1 MSEVLPAPVSARVR
15 RTVPEQGEV
24 REVPVG
30 ELVVRVHPLGGPH
43 PLPWDGFRSF
53 GPTSSRFDHHPPP
66 PKEHPRRRI
75 AYGAVGDDA
84 FTTVLAEYFQDAS
97 GGVAPIDRRLHTPAV
112 SAFRLA
118 RPIRLLDLRSGWLTR
133 AGGNQA
139 ITSGPRWRAREWAQ
153 VIHRVHTDVDGLLWA
168 SSVWAPGE
176 CVALWER
183 AQRAM
188 PPEPELHRLMS
199 DPVLDVPLAHAA
211 RTLGTVALQW

>member
-15 RTVPEQGEV
+15 RTVPEPGEV
-24 REVPVG
+24 LEMRTG
-30 ELVVRVHPLGGPH
+30 DMVVRVHPLGGAY

-66 PKEHPRRRI
+66 PKVHSRRRI
-75 AYGAVGDDA
+75 AYGSIGDDA
-84 FTTVLAEYFQDAS
+84 FTTVIAEYFQDAS
-97 GGVAPIDRRLHTPAV
+97 GGVAPIDRHRGTPAV

-118 RPIRLLDLRSGWLTR
+118 GPIRLLDLRSGWLTR

-139 ITSGPRWRAREWAQ
+139 IASGPRWRAREWAQ
-153 VIHRVHTDVDGLLWA
+153 VIHRVHGDIDGLVWA

-188 PPEPELHRLMS
+188 PAEPELHRLLR
-199 DPVLDVPLAHAA
+199 DPALDLPLAHAA
-211 RTLGTVALQW
+211 RTLGAVVLRW